1 MKTYNIT
8 VTQDKLDNAMK
19 WKDLADKYNLSISDM
34 WELVYHIEQI
44 QKLIS
49 KKK

>member
-1 MKTYNIT
+1 
-8 VTQDKLDNAMK
+8 
-19 WKDLADKYNLSISDM
+19 M

-49 KKK
+49 KKKWGNCMRKLESDKVGLRYA